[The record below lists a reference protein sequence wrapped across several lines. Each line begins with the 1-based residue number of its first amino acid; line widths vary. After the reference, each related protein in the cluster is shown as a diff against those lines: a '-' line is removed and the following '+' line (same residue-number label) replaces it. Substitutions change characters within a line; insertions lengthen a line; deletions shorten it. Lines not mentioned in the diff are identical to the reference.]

1 MEEMLFALLEIVGRM
16 DARQA
21 DRRRQRLDAFIG
33 GILRGIGAMI
43 GVALMGTVGVWILQ
57 YLAGRNLPV
66 ISDFLAEVVTMVRTR
81 IQ

>member
-1 MEEMLFALLEIVGRM
+1 MEELLCALLEIVGRM

-21 DRRRQRLDAFIG
+21 DRKRQRLEAFIG

-57 YLAGRNLPV
+57 YLAERNLPV
-66 ISDFLAEVVTMVRTR
+66 ISDFLAEVVTMVRMR
-81 IQ
+81 MQ

>member
-1 MEEMLFALLEIVGRM
+1 MEELLFALLEIVGRM
-16 DARQA
+16 DERQA
-21 DRRRQRLDAFIG
+21 DRKRQRLEAFIG

-57 YLAGRNLPV
+57 YLAESKLPV
-66 ISDFLAEVVTMVRTR
+66 ISDFLAEVVTMVRMR